1 MSAPQPSAAPA
12 SANETPGSAAPRRR
26 FRRPIPDEA
35 GVVGVLVLLVAGVGL
50 FEPDFVRTT
59 NLLTTTHNA
68 VYVGLMA
75 CGMVFALAMRE
86 VDLSVGGMYAMGIV
100 VGALLIRDGVNTW
113 VAALLVLA
121 LSALVG
127 AINGVVT
134 TYLRLPSFI
143 VTLATSMLLRGVGLA
158 LAEGKQITDLPQDDA
173 FFRVLG
179 GEETLGV
186 PNAVWVFAASV
197 VVLTVLFTRTR
208 FGARVRAIGSNPE
221 AAEFGGLP
229 VTRTRIA
236 ALALSGLMAG
246 LAAVLALAFFIAG
259 DPTIGQGYELTAIAA
274 AIIGGTPLKGGSGS
288 VLGAAAG
295 TLILG
300 VVTAA
305 LVFFDVP
312 INWTTFATG
321 GVILV
326 AVGAAPLLRRFRDL
340 RPEREPRA
348 GRDPRPARGGRSS
361 GRTP

>member
-1 MSAPQPSAAPA
+1 MAEPA
-12 SANETPGSAAPRRR
+12 SENDKDASPARRPRA
-26 FRRPIPDEA
+26 RRPIPDEA
-35 GVVGVLVLLVAGVGL
+35 GVVGVLIVLVLGVGL
-50 FEPDFVRTT
+50 LQPDFLRTG
-59 NLLTTTHNA
+59 NLLTTAHNS

-86 VDLSVGGMYAMGIV
+86 VDLSVGGMYAMGV
-100 VGALLIRDGVNTW
+100 VAGALLIRDGWNPW
-113 VAALLVLA
+113 AAALAVLA
-121 LSALVG
+121 LTALVG
-127 AINGVVT
+127 ALNGAVT

-158 LAEGKQITDLPQDDA
+158 LAEGKQITDLPQDHP
-173 FFRVLG
+173 FFAVLG
-179 GEETLGV
+179 GGESLGV
-186 PNAVWVFAASV
+186 PNAVWVFALAV
-197 VVLTVLFTRTR
+197 VVLTVVFTRTR

-229 VTRTRIA
+229 VTRTRVA

-246 LAAVLALAFFIAG
+246 VAAVLALAFFIAG

-274 AIIGGTPLKGGSGS
+274 AIIGGTPLKGGTGS

-305 LVFFDVP
+305 LVFFEVP

-326 AVGAAPLLRRFRDL
+326 AVGAAPLLRRV
-340 RPEREPRA
+340 
-348 GRDPRPARGGRSS
+348 RGLRSS

>member
-1 MSAPQPSAAPA
+1 MSVPQPSAAAPP
-12 SANETPGSAAPRRR
+12 ANEDGDAAHRRR
-26 FRRPIPDEA
+26 TRRPVPDEA
-35 GVVGVLVLLVAGVGL
+35 GVVGVLVLLVLGVGL
-50 FEPDFVRTT
+50 FQPDFLRTG
-59 NLLTTTHNA
+59 NLLTTAHNS

-75 CGMVFALAMRE
+75 LGMVFALAMRE
-86 VDLSVGGMYAMGIV
+86 VDLSVGGMYAMGVV
-100 VGALLIRDGVNTW
+100 VGALLIRDGWNTW
-113 VAALLVLA
+113 LAALAVLA

-127 AINGVVT
+127 ALNGAVT

-143 VTLATSMLLRGVGLA
+143 VTLATAMLLRGVGLA
-158 LAEGKQITDLPQDDA
+158 LAEGKQITDLPQGDA
-173 FFRVLG
+173 LFRVLG
-179 GEETLGV
+179 GGELLGV
-186 PNAVWVFAASV
+186 PDAVWVFVLAVAALS
-197 VVLTVLFTRTR
+197 VLFTRTR

-300 VVTAA
+300 AVTAA
-305 LVFFDVP
+305 LVFFEVP

-326 AVGAAPLLRRFRDL
+326 AVGAAPLLRRVRDL
-340 RPEREPRA
+340 RPARA
-348 GRDPRPARGGRSS
+348 PGADRDPRPPGRN
-361 GRTP
+361 P